1 MEGIPE
7 FVLAYLPFLVALVLG
22 GVVGRLLQRPLRAAL
37 VGLGLLGLG
46 YALIEPAQ
54 ALALAESWGRRV
66 LQEALVWLGLPGQW
80 AVYAFSPQW
89 PWLVE
94 AVSQHL
100 VRLGTDAARPDTLE
114 VLAGYLQRS
123 EVGFVLGVLAGLDT
137 R

>member
-1 MEGIPE
+1 MIPE
-7 FVLAYLPFLVALVLG
+7 FVLAYLPFVVALVLG
-22 GVVGRLLQRPLRAAL
+22 GVVGRLLRRPLQAAL

-46 YALIEPAQ
+46 YALLEPAQ
-54 ALALAESWGRRV
+54 ALALAESWGRRA

-80 AVYAFSPQW
+80 AIYAFTPQW

-100 VRLGTDAARPDTLE
+100 VQLGPTAAQPDTLE
-114 VLAGYLQRS
+114 ALAGYLQRS
-123 EVGFVLGVLAGLDT
+123 DVGFVLGVLAGLDS

>member
-1 MEGIPE
+1 
-7 FVLAYLPFLVALVLG
+7 
-22 GVVGRLLQRPLRAAL
+22 
-37 VGLGLLGLG
+37 LGLG

-54 ALALAESWGRRV
+54 ALALAESWGQRV

-80 AVYAFSPQW
+80 AIYAFTPQW

-100 VRLGTDAARPDTLE
+100 VQLGPTAAQPDTLE

-123 EVGFVLGVLAGLDT
+123 DVGFVLGVLAGLDSH
-137 R
+137 